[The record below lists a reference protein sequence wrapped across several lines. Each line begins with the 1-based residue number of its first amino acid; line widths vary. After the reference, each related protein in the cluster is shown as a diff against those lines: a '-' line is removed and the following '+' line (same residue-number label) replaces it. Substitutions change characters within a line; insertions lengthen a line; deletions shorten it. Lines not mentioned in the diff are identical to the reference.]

1 MTHVVDA
8 QGLRAALAAEQPV
21 RLLDVRWR
29 LDQPEGRPAYLAAHL
44 PGAVYVDLERE
55 LSRVGHPEDGR
66 FPLPDPDAL
75 ERAAR
80 GWGLNDGDLVVAYD
94 DNDGVAASR
103 AWWSGRGNAASSPRV
118 MRRSAASHGATQ
130 SNPATRCG
138 RFARPSAYGVRHV

>member
-8 QGLRAALAAEQPV
+8 PGLRAALAAQRPV

-66 FPLPDPDAL
+66 YPLPDAAAL

-80 GWGLNDGDLVVAYD
+80 GWRLDDGDLVVAYD
-94 DNDGVAASR
+94 DCESVEYLLAA
-103 AWWSGRGNAASSPRV
+103 
-118 MRRSAASHGATQ
+118 
-130 SNPATRCG
+130 
-138 RFARPSAYGVRHV
+138 

>member
-66 FPLPDPDAL
+66 FPLPGPDAL

-130 SNPATRCG
+130 SNPATRCAAS
-138 RFARPSAYGVRHV
+138 RARAPTV

>member
-1 MTHVVDA
+1 MSHFVTATELHD
-8 QGLRAALAAEQPV
+8 
-21 RLLDVRWR
+21 LLENGAPIRVIDVRWR

-66 FPLPDPDAL
+66 FPLPNPDAL

-130 SNPATRCG
+130 SNPATRCAAS
-138 RFARPSAYGVRHV
+138 RARAPTV